1 MKHITLV
8 KFTDEGRKHLP
19 EGKEVLRKVYELVER
34 FDGKIEGIWATTG
47 RYAVIAVAE
56 YPTDEAALKAH
67 TKLLEMGLFVVESS
81 EAFGI
86 ETFLATV

>member
-19 EGKEVLRKVYELVER
+19 EGKEVWRQVYELVEG

-47 RYAVIAVAE
+47 RYDVITVAE
-56 YPTDEAALKAH
+56 YPSAEAALKAH
-67 TKLLEMGLFVVESS
+67 TKLLEMGFFVVESS